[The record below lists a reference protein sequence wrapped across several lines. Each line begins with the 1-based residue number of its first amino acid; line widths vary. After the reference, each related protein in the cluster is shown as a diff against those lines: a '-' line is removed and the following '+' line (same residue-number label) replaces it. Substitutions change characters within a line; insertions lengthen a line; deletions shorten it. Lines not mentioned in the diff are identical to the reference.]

1 MLKRHEVEILLKL
14 WVQTGVQLASSWWPK
29 SGLNGAE
36 STFVWKLTAECSVAV
51 PIAGTSR
58 ENCN

>member
-1 MLKRHEVEILLKL
+1 MLKRQEVEILLKL

-36 STFVWKLTAECSVAV
+36 STFV
-51 PIAGTSR
+51 
-58 ENCN
+58 